1 MVSLGENEKMD
12 KRKAIVYLALL
23 LNIVGVV
30 LILITPVFEVLELS
44 IVGIGFL
51 VIGTTVVQ
59 ITMKHYLRYL
69 EEEKVK
75 EEL

>member
-1 MVSLGENEKMD
+1 MD
-12 KRKAIVYLALL
+12 KRKAIIYLALI

-30 LILITPVFEVLELS
+30 LVIVTPVFKILELS

-51 VIGTTVVQ
+51 VIGATIVQ
-59 ITMKHYLRYL
+59 ISMKHYLRYL

-75 EEL
+75 EEI